1 MKGTRWLLW
10 PALLL
15 SLMIAPAMGA
25 DQQPPDQQPP
35 GQQPAS
41 QQPTDDE
48 QSAEDAPM
56 DSEALD
62 ALYLMADTLA
72 QAQGFS
78 VTVRAGFDVV
88 QENGQKIT
96 FGERRHFTL
105 SRPDRLRIEAEESD
119 GKKTLI
125 TYDGQAI
132 TVLNPEENVYGQVEK
147 AGSIDDVIRYVV
159 QDLDI
164 RLPLALLLVTTL
176 PAELDQRLQSIDY
189 VERDVLTDGPT
200 DHLAGRGAD
209 VDFEIWLDTGNSHL
223 PQRLAITYKNEEGAP
238 QYRAV
243 FSDWKLNPDVS
254 PVDLAFNP
262 PAGAERIPFLV
273 RVRSQATAQP
283 ATTGEVPAGEV
294 PAGEVPAVDAPAPS
308 AQSGS
313 MEGTPK

>member
-1 MKGTRWLLW
+1 MKGTRWLVW

-15 SLMIAPAMGA
+15 SLMTAPAMGA
-25 DQQPPDQQPP
+25 DQQSP

-88 QENGQKIT
+88 QDNGQKIT
-96 FGERRHFTL
+96 FGERRHVTL

-119 GKKTLI
+119 GKKTSI
-125 TYDGQAI
+125 TYDGRAI
-132 TVLNPEENVYGQVEK
+132 TVLNPDENVYGQVEK

-164 RLPLALLLVTTL
+164 RLPLALLLVSTL

-238 QYRAV
+238 QYRAE

-254 PVDLAFNP
+254 MVDLAFNP

-273 RVRSQATAQP
+273 RVRPQATAAP
-283 ATTGEVPAGEV
+283 AMTGEVPAG
-294 PAGEVPAVDAPAPS
+294 DAPAAS

-313 MEGTPK
+313 MEGAPK

>member
-1 MKGTRWLLW
+1 MKGVRWLVW

-25 DQQPPDQQPP
+25 DQQPPDR
-35 GQQPAS
+35 QPAS
-41 QQPTDDE
+41 QQPSGDE
-48 QSAEDAPM
+48 HSAEEAPM

-62 ALYLMADTLA
+62 ALHLMADTLA

-88 QENGQKIT
+88 QDNGQKIT
-96 FGERRHFTL
+96 FGERRHVTL

-125 TYDGQAI
+125 TFDGQAI
-132 TVLNPEENVYGQVEK
+132 TVLNLEENVYGQVEK

-159 QDLDI
+159 QDLNI

-189 VERDVLTDGPT
+189 VERNVLTESPT

-209 VDFEIWLDTGNSHL
+209 VDFEIWLDTGNMHL

-238 QYRAV
+238 QYRAE

-273 RVRSQATAQP
+273 RVRPHAAAQP
-283 ATTGEVPAGEV
+283 AMTGEA
-294 PAGEVPAVDAPAPS
+294 PAVDAPATS
-308 AQSGS
+308 AQSGI
-313 MEGTPK
+313 MEGAPK

>member
-1 MKGTRWLLW
+1 MKGVRWLVW

-25 DQQPPDQQPP
+25 DQQSPDHQSPDR
-35 GQQPAS
+35 QPAS
-41 QQPTDDE
+41 QQPPDDE

-56 DSEALD
+56 DSEALE
-62 ALYLMADTLA
+62 ALHLMADTLA

-88 QENGQKIT
+88 QDNGQKIT
-96 FGERRHFTL
+96 FGERRHVKL
-105 SRPDRLRIEAEESD
+105 IRPDRLRIEAEESD

-125 TYDGQAI
+125 TFDGQAI
-132 TVLNPEENVYGQVEK
+132 TVLNLQENVFGQVEK

-159 QDLDI
+159 QDLNI

-189 VERDVLTDGPT
+189 VERNVLTESPT
-200 DHLAGRGAD
+200 DHLAGRSAD
-209 VDFEIWLDTGNSHL
+209 VDFEIWLDTGNMHL

-238 QYRAV
+238 QYRAE
-243 FSDWKLNPDVS
+243 FSDWNLNPDVS
-254 PVDLAFNP
+254 PADLAFIP

-273 RVRSQATAQP
+273 RVRPHAVAQP
-283 ATTGEVPAGEV
+283 TMT
-294 PAGEVPAVDAPAPS
+294 GEVPAVDAPATS

-313 MEGTPK
+313 VEGAPK

>member
-1 MKGTRWLLW
+1 MRSGRWLVW

-15 SLMIAPAMGA
+15 SMMIAPAMGA
-25 DQQPPDQQPP
+25 DQQPPDR
-35 GQQPAS
+35 QPAS
-41 QQPTDDE
+41 QQPSGDE
-48 QSAEDAPM
+48 HSAEEAPM

-62 ALYLMADTLA
+62 ALHLMADTLA

-88 QENGQKIT
+88 QDNGQKIT
-96 FGERRHFTL
+96 FGERRHVTL

-125 TYDGQAI
+125 TFDGQAI
-132 TVLNPEENVYGQVEK
+132 TVLNLEENVYGQVEK

-159 QDLDI
+159 QDLNI

-189 VERDVLTDGPT
+189 VERNVLTESPT

-209 VDFEIWLDTGNSHL
+209 VDFEIWLDTGNMHL

-238 QYRAV
+238 QYRAE

-273 RVRSQATAQP
+273 RVRPHAAAQP
-283 ATTGEVPAGEV
+283 AMTGEA
-294 PAGEVPAVDAPAPS
+294 PAVDAPATS
-308 AQSGS
+308 AQSGI
-313 MEGTPK
+313 MEGAPK

>member
-1 MKGTRWLLW
+1 MKGVRWLVW

-25 DQQPPDQQPP
+25 DQQPPDR
-35 GQQPAS
+35 QPAS
-41 QQPTDDE
+41 QQPSGDDY
-48 QSAEDAPM
+48 SAEEAPM

-62 ALYLMADTLA
+62 ALHLMADTLA

-88 QENGQKIT
+88 QDNGQKIT
-96 FGERRHFTL
+96 FGERRHVTL

-125 TYDGQAI
+125 TFDGQAI
-132 TVLNPEENVYGQVEK
+132 TVLNLDENVYGQVEK

-159 QDLDI
+159 QDLNI

-189 VERDVLTDGPT
+189 VERNVLTESPT

-209 VDFEIWLDTGNSHL
+209 VDFEIWLDTGNMHL

-238 QYRAV
+238 QYRAE
-243 FSDWKLNPDVS
+243 FSDWKLDPDVS

-273 RVRSQATAQP
+273 RVRPHAAAQP
-283 ATTGEVPAGEV
+283 AMTGEA
-294 PAGEVPAVDAPAPS
+294 PAVDAPATS
-308 AQSGS
+308 AQSGI
-313 MEGTPK
+313 MEGAPK